1 MKKFAA
7 IILALVMAL
16 ALVACGGGSNTPSEG
31 GNTPAQGEEQT
42 KGADLSKYPAKLSD
56 WTAQQFNDYFTEEGV
71 YTDES
76 FAYIQDHATYY
87 TGYPI
92 DECGG
97 YMDDD
102 GLYFT
107 GVWTMKKDDSEGS
120 VADFLAY
127 VKEHHTFDETM
138 NNIPVDHMADGVM
151 FLYSFS
157 QDEDFYNAFDAAY
170 NKLITE
176 LAVTPDF

>member
-7 IILALVMAL
+7 IILTLIMAL
-16 ALVACGGGSNTPSEG
+16 ALVACGGTNTPSEG
-31 GNTPAQGEEQT
+31 GET
-42 KGADLSKYPAKLSD
+42 KGADLSKYPAKLSE

-76 FAYIQDHATYY
+76 LAYIQADATYY

-97 YMDDD
+97 YMDNE

-120 VADFLAY
+120 VEDFLAY
-127 VKEHHTFDETM
+127 VKEHHTFDESM
-138 NNIPVDHMADGVM
+138 NNIPVDHMADGVL
-151 FLYSFS
+151 FLYSYS
-157 QDEDFYNAFDAAY
+157 QDEAFYNAFEAAY

-176 LAVTPDF
+176 LGVTPDF

>member
-16 ALVACGGGSNTPSEG
+16 ALVACGGGTNTPSEG
-31 GNTPAQGEEQT
+31 GET
-42 KGADLSKYPAKLSD
+42 KGADLSKYPAKLSE

-76 FAYIQDHATYY
+76 LVYIQDHATYY

-97 YMDDD
+97 YMDD
-102 GLYFT
+102 
-107 GVWTMKKDDSEGS
+107 E
-120 VADFLAY
+120 
-127 VKEHHTFDETM
+127 VK
-138 NNIPVDHMADGVM
+138 
-151 FLYSFS
+151 
-157 QDEDFYNAFDAAY
+157 AA
-170 NKLITE
+170 LLSAI
-176 LAVTPDF
+176 